1 MRHEDAS
8 AGTPSASGP
17 GAARGAAPGVDAG
30 VDAADGAVVHE
41 LRATVT
47 QAGFLAARLEDANP
61 RAHVEQVVLDGPA
74 PLMEPAR
81 LADAWRRLT
90 ARHETLRLAL
100 VPDDEGWFRL
110 DAAEAPLALTHRDL
124 SDLPP
129 PAQEEALARH
139 LEADRQAG
147 VDPTRAPGWRV
158 ALFDLSPARR
168 RMVWTIHHALI
179 DGDSLVTVLGDLWRL
194 LSEEALPP
202 AGPGLRDA
210 LAARRLDPGAAR
222 AAFAAHLSDRELA
235 SEFPARP
242 VAAGP
247 MAERGAQLPPEAAQA
262 LRRAAEAAGVTVLTC
277 VQAAWALVL
286 ARWTGRPGAGF
297 GLVESGRGAG
307 TAGVAGCLIA
317 TLPFEVRLD
326 DLPDLGA
333 LLARLRR
340 QTLALR
346 PHAHAG
352 QSLIRHWAGRQGGAA
367 LYDTV
372 LLYQRRGLADALAE
386 AGCGWSGVRLLE
398 EGTALMSLSV
408 FDGAADRPLRLS
420 LEHDR
425 ARLPEA
431 TAARVLAHVARL
443 LEEIA
448 TAAPDTP
455 LSRLEMLSPDE
466 VARLRQLGQPD
477 PAPGTAPD
485 AGPDAGP
492 EVPDL
497 MTAFARVVAAHPRRP
512 AVIDAATGAT
522 TDFATLD
529 AQANALAWRLSQ
541 AAPVAGAVVAVALPR
556 STRQVTAMLAVRKAG
571 AAFLMLDP
579 GQPGEYLAGL
589 CAQAGAVALIA
600 DRPLPLSPPVPHVLP
615 DAATRPAPPP
625 VPPAASDALAY
636 IAFTSGSTGRPKAVR
651 GLNGALAAHA
661 RAMIAAYGL
670 TPADRVLQFAAPS
683 FDVYL
688 EETWPTLLAGA
699 AVVLRD
705 EAPLQSIAG
714 LLSLV
719 ARHGVSVLNLPASYW
734 HQMVAELRDAAPPD
748 STPAN
753 PAFPETPLPETLRL
767 VVTGSERVSP
777 SAYRAWRAMAPGLGF
792 VNAYGP
798 AEATVT
804 STLWHGTALPEGEE
818 LPIGRPA
825 AHARIAL
832 RAADGALT
840 PPGGEGQIWIG
851 GRAVTGGYLDEAAAS
866 ARAFGPDPDDPGGRA
881 YASGDLG
888 RWSEA
893 GQLMFLGRA
902 DRQVKLRGHRIELGQ
917 IEAVLSALPGVS
929 RIFVD
934 LDAGPPARLL
944 AWLVTEP
951 GTEIAAVAAGMRGR
965 LPSYMIPRLIEVA
978 QLPVTANGKIDRD
991 RLPRPGEPA
1000 ATRTGQ
1006 AGSGQA
1012 GTAPTGTA
1020 PSDAAPSEEA
1030 WDPQVR
1036 AVAACMAEVL
1046 GRERVGAS
1054 DDFYDLG
1061 GDSLLSLRL
1070 SGLIRARTGLEMH
1083 AADLMT
1089 EPSPEGLTRLLRTEP
1104 DRSRYLVPTQP
1115 LGAHAPLIAVH
1126 VLGRRQELYRPLS
1139 EALGPDYPVLGMT
1152 IGVPEDGRE
1161 ISVETVAQAYLE
1173 ELERHVPGRPL
1184 CLIAVSMAAYFALE
1198 LAQRLRAAGRM
1209 VPVLIV
1215 LDAAGPG
1222 GRAALTGWARLCAH
1236 LGQLRRRGPAHLT
1249 DALRR
1254 RLTPERVA
1262 TEELIVEKSVDVE
1275 ALIQA
1280 NVRAVQRYRPRPYDG
1295 PIAIFRAADSFWD
1308 APEALR
1314 TGLGWSPVA
1323 AGGWVLH
1330 DLPGAHLSILE
1341 PGHVDALADHLRP
1354 LIPLSKET
1362 A

>member
-8 AGTPSASGP
+8 PETQFAFGSGV
-17 GAARGAAPGVDAG
+17 APDA
-30 VDAADGAVVHE
+30 V
-41 LRATVT
+41 RATDT
-47 QAGFLAARLEDANP
+47 QAGFLAARLEDDNL

-74 PLMEPAR
+74 SLMDPAR
-81 LADAWRRLT
+81 LTDAWRHLT
-90 ARHETLRLAL
+90 ARHETLRLAM
-100 VPDDEGWFRL
+100 VPDGAGWFRL
-110 DAAEAPLALTHRDL
+110 DPAAASLALIHRDL
-124 SDLPP
+124 ADLPP
-129 PAQEEALARH
+129 PAQEEALVRY
-139 LEADRQAG
+139 LEEDRQAG
-147 VDPTRAPGWRV
+147 ADPTQARGWRV
-158 ALFDLSPARR
+158 ALFDLSPARS

-179 DGDSLVTVLGDLWRL
+179 DGDSFVTVLADLWRL
-194 LSEEALPP
+194 LSKEPLPA
-202 AGPGLRDA
+202 AGPDLRDA
-210 LAARRLDPGAAR
+210 LAARPLDVGAAR
-222 AAFAAHLSDRELA
+222 AAFAAHLSDREVA
-235 SEFPARP
+235 AEFPARP

-247 MAERGAQLPPEAAQA
+247 MGEQTSQLGPEEAQA

-297 GLVESGRGAG
+297 GLVESGRVAG

-317 TLPFEVRLD
+317 TLPFQVRLD

-333 LLARLRR
+333 LMARLRR
-340 QTLALR
+340 QTLELR

-372 LLYQRRGLADALAE
+372 LLYQRRSLGAALAE
-386 AGCGWSGVRLLE
+386 AGCGWQDVRLLE

-408 FDGAADRPLRLS
+408 HDGTADQPLRLS

-431 TAARVLAHVARL
+431 MAARILAHVARL
-443 LEEIA
+443 LEKIA
-448 TAAPDTP
+448 TARPDMP
-455 LSRLEMLSPDE
+455 LAGLEMLSPDE
-466 VARLRQLGQPD
+466 IGRLHQLGRPGTLPD
-477 PAPGTAPD
+477 PAPGPQAEP
-485 AGPDAGP
+485 A
-492 EVPDL
+492 VPDL
-497 MTAFARVVAAHPRRP
+497 VTAFARVAAAHPRHP
-512 AVIDAATGAT
+512 AVIDTTTGTT
-522 TDFATLD
+522 TDFATLN
-529 AQANALAWRLSQ
+529 AQADALARRLSDTG
-541 AAPVAGAVVAVALPR
+541 PVAGAVVAVALPR
-556 STRQVTAMLAVRKAG
+556 STRQIAAMLAVRKAG

-600 DRPLPLSPPVPHVLP
+600 DHALPLSRPVPHVVTDTAP
-615 DAATRPAPPP
+615 PHAAKHAAPPP
-625 VPPAASDALAY
+625 VPFAAVPDDLAY

-651 GLNGALAAHA
+651 GLDGALAAHA

-670 TPADRVLQFAAPS
+670 SPADRVLQFAAPS
-683 FDVYL
+683 FDVFL

-699 AVVLRD
+699 TVVLRD
-705 EAPLQSIAG
+705 ETPLQSIAG
-714 LLSLV
+714 LLALV
-719 ARHGVSVLNLPASYW
+719 ARHRVSVLNLPASYW
-734 HQMVAELRDAAPPD
+734 HQMVAELRDTAPTRPR
-748 STPAN
+748 SS
-753 PAFPETPLPETLRL
+753 LPETLRL

-777 SAYRAWRAMAPGLGF
+777 SAYRSWRAMAPGLAF

-825 AHARIAL
+825 GHARITL
-832 RAADGALT
+832 RAADGAPT

-851 GRAVTGGYLDEAAAS
+851 GRAVTGGYLDDAQATAH
-866 ARAFGPDPDDPGGRA
+866 AFRPDPDDPGGRL

-888 RWSEA
+888 RWSDE

-944 AWLVTEP
+944 AWLMTEP
-951 GTEIAAVAAGMRGR
+951 GTQIAAVAEGMRGR

-991 RLPRPGEPA
+991 RLPHPGGPTQPGGPGRTEA
-1000 ATRTGQ
+1000 AG
-1006 AGSGQA
+1006 
-1012 GTAPTGTA
+1012 
-1020 PSDAAPSEEA
+1020 
-1030 WDPQVR
+1030 DPQVR

-1046 GRERVGAS
+1046 GLEDVDAS
-1054 DDFYDLG
+1054 EDFYDLG

-1089 EPSPEGLTRLLRTEP
+1089 EPSPEGLTRLLRTGP

-1115 LGAHAPLIAVH
+1115 MGTHAPLIAVH

-1139 EALGPDYPVLGMT
+1139 EALGPDYPVLGLT
-1152 IGVPEDGRE
+1152 IGVPGDGLE
-1161 ISVETVAQAYLE
+1161 ISVESVAQAYLE
-1173 ELERHVPGRPL
+1173 ELERHLPGRPL

-1198 LAQRLRAAGRM
+1198 LAQRLRAAGRA

-1222 GRAALTGWARLCAH
+1222 GRPALRGWARLRAH

-1254 RLTPERVA
+1254 RLTPEAVA
-1262 TEELIVEKSVDVE
+1262 TEDLIAEQNVDVE

-1280 NVRAVQRYRPRPYDG
+1280 NVRAAHQYRPRPYDG
-1295 PIAIFRAADSFWD
+1295 TIAIFRAADSFWD

-1314 TGLGWSPVA
+1314 TGLGWSPIA
-1323 AGGWVLH
+1323 AGGWVMH
-1330 DLPGAHLSILE
+1330 DLSGAHLSILE
-1341 PGHVDALADHLRP
+1341 PGHVDVLAEHLRS